1 MELMKGIL
9 NNNEKV
15 QISYYD
21 AIGIA
26 DQFNI
31 VTESPESFFINGFTY
46 FSTLD
51 IGTEGNSAGYEFIV
65 ASKDKEILGLLLFAR
80 LNREQNP
87 CKKGGT
93 LNLFY
98 VDVREDVRNKGI
110 AKQLFAGWA
119 KYLEDTENKKEFI
132 QLSSETIL
140 GKQAKIH
147 SIAKK
152 TLANHIIS

>member
-1 MELMKGIL
+1 MKGKL
-9 NNNEKV
+9 NNNEKIL
-15 QISYYD
+15 ISYYD
-21 AIGIA
+21 AIGIE
-26 DQFNI
+26 DQFHI
-31 VTESPESFFINGFTY
+31 ETESPESFYINGFTY

-51 IGTEGNSAGYEFIV
+51 IGAQGNSAGYEFIV

-80 LNREQNP
+80 LNEEQNP
-87 CKKGGT
+87 CKECGT

-110 AKQLFAGWA
+110 AKQLFAGWG
-119 KYLEDTENKKEFI
+119 KYLEEGGNKNEFI

-147 SIAKK
+147 LIAKK
-152 TLANHIIS
+152 ALASHIIS

>member
-1 MELMKGIL
+1 MKGKL
-9 NNNEKV
+9 NKNEKV

-21 AIGIA
+21 AMGITE
-26 DQFNI
+26 QFNI
-31 VTESPESFFINGFTY
+31 VSESPDSIFINGFTY

-51 IGTEGNSAGYEFIV
+51 IGVQGNSNGYEFII

-80 LNREQNP
+80 LNEEQNP
-87 CKKGGT
+87 CKECGT

-98 VDVREDVRNKGI
+98 IDVREDIRNKGI
-110 AKQLFAGWA
+110 AKHLFAGWA
-119 KYLEDTENKKEFI
+119 KYLEDAGNKKEFI

-147 SIAKK
+147 LIAKK
-152 TLANHIIS
+152 ALINHIIF

>member
-1 MELMKGIL
+1 MKGKL
-9 NNNEKV
+9 NNKETM

-21 AIGIA
+21 AMGIA
-26 DQFNI
+26 EQFNI
-31 VTESPESFFINGFTY
+31 VAESPESFFINGFTY

-51 IGTEGNSAGYEFIV
+51 IGVQGNLDGYKFIV
-65 ASKDKEILGLLLFAR
+65 ASKDNEILGLLLFAR
-80 LNREQNP
+80 LNEEQNP
-87 CKKGGT
+87 CKKCGT

-119 KYLEDTENKKEFI
+119 KYLEDAGSKKEFI

-147 SIAKK
+147 LIAKK
-152 TLANHIIS
+152 ALVNHIIS